1 MTEPP
6 AEPQPPFWNLWARY
20 RFWSKANPGQA
31 QIAYIMAGALGMIAL
46 MFLITIAI
54 IIRLLM

>member
-6 AEPQPPFWNLWARY
+6 AEPPFWNLWARY
-20 RFWSKANPGQA
+20 RVWSKENPGQA